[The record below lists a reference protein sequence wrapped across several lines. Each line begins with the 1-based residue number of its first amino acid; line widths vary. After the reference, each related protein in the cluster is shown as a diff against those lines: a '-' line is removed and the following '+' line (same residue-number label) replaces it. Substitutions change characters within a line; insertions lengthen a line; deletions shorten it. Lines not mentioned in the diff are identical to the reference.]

1 MLEKAIRELEVEY
14 VMQYIGIQTNNKYM
28 KNYCKNMYLDA
39 SNLRGQAMSQKL
51 FVNGFKQKENV
62 SKFDEDY
69 IKNYDKGS
77 GKGHV
82 DIESPKNLGFY
93 NLHNEN

>member
-1 MLEKAIRELEVEY
+1 
-14 VMQYIGIQTNNKYM
+14 
-28 KNYCKNMYLDA
+28 MYLDA

-51 FVNGFKQKENV
+51 SVNDFKQRKNI
-62 SKFDEDY
+62 SKFDEDF

-82 DIESPKNLGFY
+82 DIESPKNVGFY